1 MKIPG
6 NMVLKCEIPIL
17 YAVPRILAIDHH
29 DFQVPNSTE
38 AWGLVDE
45 LLAVKQIFTLEQGET
60 RVSINIVY

>member
-1 MKIPG
+1 MKIPRIL
-6 NMVLKCEIPIL
+6 VLISEIPIAN
-17 YAVPRILAIDHH
+17 AVPRILAIDHH
-29 DFQVPNSTE
+29 DFQVTSSTE